1 MRNIKLTLRYD
12 GSGFNGW
19 QTQPGYR
26 TVQETLEQAIAKL
39 TGEERIRANASGRTD
54 AGVHAIG
61 QVLNFY
67 SNTALSPDVLVR
79 ALNAYL
85 PADMAVRAAAGHA
98 QALHAHPGAP
108 PHPRAPPRPRRPAPH
123 PVSSPASVP
132 TPA

>member
-85 PADMAVRAAAGHA
+85 PADMAGAAAPGIP
-98 QALHAHPGAP
+98 QAFDAHPGGP
-108 PHPRAPPRPRRPAPH
+108 PHPHPYLVSQPPRPEPLLP
-123 PVSSPASVP
+123 P
-132 TPA
+132 